1 MANLNKVED
10 YSNKSI
16 LITGGTGSFG
26 NSFVKFLLDCKKPK
40 RVIIFSR
47 DEQKQYQMSLKFNS
61 KKYPN
66 LRFFIGDVRDLER
79 LKMAMNQVDYVV
91 HAAAMKHV
99 SIAEYNPFECI
110 KTNVIGAQNIVLAS
124 LHNKVQKVLA
134 LSTDK
139 ACNPSNLYGASKLA
153 ADKIFINAN
162 NIVGDM
168 KTAFSVVRYGNV
180 LGSQGSVLP
189 FFQKLI
195 KDGNT
200 SFPITDKNMTRFWI
214 SLRQAVKFVNTSI
227 FQSSG
232 GEIFIPKIPSLH
244 VTDLA
249 SFLDPNIKHK
259 YIGIKPG
266 EKIFEQMNNNVDSR
280 AMLETKNNFVIFS
293 NKNENYKA
301 FKKKYNA
308 IQVSENFEYRSD
320 KNDFWLT
327 YDDFNRMIKEEY

>member
-227 FQSSG
+227 
-232 GEIFIPKIPSLH
+232 
-244 VTDLA
+244 
-249 SFLDPNIKHK
+249 
-259 YIGIKPG
+259 
-266 EKIFEQMNNNVDSR
+266 
-280 AMLETKNNFVIFS
+280 
-293 NKNENYKA
+293 
-301 FKKKYNA
+301 
-308 IQVSENFEYRSD
+308 
-320 KNDFWLT
+320 
-327 YDDFNRMIKEEY
+327 